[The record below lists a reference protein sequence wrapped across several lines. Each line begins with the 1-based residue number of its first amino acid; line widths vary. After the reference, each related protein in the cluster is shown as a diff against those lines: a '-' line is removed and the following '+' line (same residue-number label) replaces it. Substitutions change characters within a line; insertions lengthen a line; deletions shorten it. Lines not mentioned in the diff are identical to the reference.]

1 MLALVELLGSSI
13 DGGGIFCTPFRD
25 TAPSILIRNSECS
38 QQVSLCYVAIGILQ
52 SLDCS
57 SIPDDRHY
65 ADPDY
70 AVEERWQISQGII
83 NRIRKRDATFQL
95 QNIHASYLLLL
106 PLHHIKNGGSFDTD
120 VITDCTWR
128 RALGDESDRWVR
140 SINGSCVVYIF
151 HSFIHAV
158 LRGKRI
164 LIEGNAE
171 DLRSDERVSVKRI
184 GIESYRNVKWDS
196 RARYIANS
204 TIIPPQRD
212 SQQFYRT
219 RKAACRR
226 QKVSHQDLCL
236 IGLRRQLVPT
246 RHVQIA

>member
-120 VITDCTWR
+120 V
-128 RALGDESDRWVR
+128 RAPQELLNRL
-140 SINGSCVVYIF
+140 NGLAGLTAHF
-151 HSFIHAV
+151 
-158 LRGKRI
+158 LR
-164 LIEGNAE
+164 L
-171 DLRSDERVSVKRI
+171 S
-184 GIESYRNVKWDS
+184 
-196 RARYIANS
+196 
-204 TIIPPQRD
+204 
-212 SQQFYRT
+212 
-219 RKAACRR
+219 
-226 QKVSHQDLCL
+226 
-236 IGLRRQLVPT
+236 PT
-246 RHVQIA
+246 VHGEEH